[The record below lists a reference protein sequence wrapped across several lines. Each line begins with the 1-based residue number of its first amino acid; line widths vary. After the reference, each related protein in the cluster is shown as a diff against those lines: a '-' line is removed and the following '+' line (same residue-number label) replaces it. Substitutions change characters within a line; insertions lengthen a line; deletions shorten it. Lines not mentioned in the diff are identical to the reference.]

1 MVMPAATVLRLSEIE
16 LKRRARQVRLL
27 LTDCD
32 GVLTD
37 TGVYYS
43 ERGEELK
50 RFSIRDGMGVE
61 LLRNA
66 GIETGIISGEKS
78 PSLVRRA
85 EKLRISHLYLNT
97 TNKLACLETILRET
111 QLLRRNI
118 AWIGDDVQDVGV
130 LREIGN
136 DGLSG
141 SPFDA
146 ITIMK
151 NEAHYVCTARGGHGA
166 FREFADWI
174 IGLREDGSNDE

>member
-1 MVMPAATVLRLSEIE
+1 QNGQALGISGCNRFPGRRSVKLYDRSQSGGGRRMDSMVMPAATVLRFSEIE
-16 LKRRARQVRLL
+16 LNRRARQVRLL

-85 EKLRISHLYLNT
+85 EKLRISQLYLNT

-111 QLLRRNI
+111 QLLRGNI
-118 AWIGDDVQDVGV
+118 AWIGD
-130 LREIGN
+130 
-136 DGLSG
+136 
-141 SPFDA
+141 
-146 ITIMK
+146 
-151 NEAHYVCTARGGHGA
+151 
-166 FREFADWI
+166 
-174 IGLREDGSNDE
+174 